1 MGRWFNQLNLSQ
13 KLTFFMMLTSITA
26 LLLSSA
32 AIFAF
37 EIRAFKRMTLQEL
50 ETLTTA
56 MADNGSIPLTMAQF
70 GDFQMDNAKSVA
82 KQYLDSED
90 RPDILRAYYFTNNHD
105 PFQFYLRENVNPL
118 PMEETDRIS
127 LLGQGA
133 YDEGKQ
139 FRYVAN
145 ITDDDDQPLGTVH
158 VVSDKSI
165 LYSHIW
171 NAIGANLVILVIG
184 SLVAF
189 FVSRRLATLF
199 TRPLA
204 HLVETAQSVSDK
216 KDYSVRATKTTNDE
230 LGVLTDRFNTMLNQ
244 IQTRDNDVQQA
255 YSEVEQ
261 RVIELD
267 REKNER
273 QKAVEREKTLLK
285 RLADAQRQKAK
296 SMKIAKDQAE
306 SANRA
311 KSDFLASMSHEIRTP
326 MNGVI
331 GMAGLLQDISDLP
344 DEARQYSSLLKQSA
358 ENLLTI
364 INDILDLSKL
374 EAGRLEIESVDFS
387 IHNLC
392 ESTLEMLS
400 PVAHGKGLE
409 IGLILDDRIPTMLQ
423 GDDGRIRQMLVNLI
437 GNPIKFTDTGGVT
450 LELHLKSNRED
461 QLLIEFSVSDTGVG
475 ISKEGQSK
483 LFQKFSQVNTTRKV
497 QGTGLGL
504 AICKELSRL
513 MNGDVGVSS
522 SPGNGSRFWF
532 TAQLRPLPNQE
543 IPDKTLHLR
552 KPVRQLLLIESN
564 EISHRQLANHLS
576 HPCLSVQIAK
586 DVAEASTMLQAV
598 SSSIDAD
605 PPFLMLSIPAHF
617 GKTEADQ
624 LLQEVKN
631 HPELKSLPILLVI
644 STVLRPASLNTE
656 SLNIQKSFTKPL
668 GQRTLAD
675 YINDKVL
682 AGTKPSTSDLSPAAK
697 TSDEPEESQ
706 ENRFRILCADDNQ
719 INQKVARLTL
729 RKLGYSVDIVNNGKE
744 AVESICNFPYDL
756 ILMDI
761 QMPEM
766 DGMEATKAIRSLSP
780 NEFGSKSETPI
791 IALTANA
798 MKGDERICLEAGMTD
813 YLPKPL
819 QREQLIAILQKHLP
833 EQPLSI

>member
-1 MGRWFNQLNLSQ
+1 
-13 KLTFFMMLTSITA
+13 
-26 LLLSSA
+26 
-32 AIFAF
+32 
-37 EIRAFKRMTLQEL
+37 
-50 ETLTTA
+50 
-56 MADNGSIPLTMAQF
+56 
-70 GDFQMDNAKSVA
+70 
-82 KQYLDSED
+82 
-90 RPDILRAYYFTNNHD
+90 
-105 PFQFYLRENVNPL
+105 
-118 PMEETDRIS
+118 
-127 LLGQGA
+127 
-133 YDEGKQ
+133 
-139 FRYVAN
+139 
-145 ITDDDDQPLGTVH
+145 
-158 VVSDKSI
+158 
-165 LYSHIW
+165 
-171 NAIGANLVILVIG
+171 
-184 SLVAF
+184 
-189 FVSRRLATLF
+189 
-199 TRPLA
+199 
-204 HLVETAQSVSDK
+204 
-216 KDYSVRATKTTNDE
+216 
-230 LGVLTDRFNTMLNQ
+230 DRFNTMLNQ

-437 GNPIKFTDTGGVT
+437 GNAIKFTDTGGVT

>member
-437 GNPIKFTDTGGVT
+437 GNAIKFTDTGGVT

>member
-1 MGRWFNQLNLSQ
+1 
-13 KLTFFMMLTSITA
+13 MMLTSITA

-32 AIFAF
+32 AIFVF
-37 EIRAFKRMTLQEL
+37 EIRAFTRMTLQEL
-50 ETLTTA
+50 ETLATA
-56 MADNGSIPLTMAQF
+56 MAENGREPLTMAQL
-70 GDFQMDNAKSVA
+70 GDFQLDNAKSVA
-82 KQYLDSED
+82 KRNLDSED
-90 RPDILRAYYFTNNHD
+90 RPDILRAYYFTDNQD
-105 PFQFYLRENVNPL
+105 PFQFYHRKNVGSLPL
-118 PMEETDRIS
+118 EEAQRIS
-127 LLGQGA
+127 SLSPGD
-133 YDEGKQ
+133 YDEGNQ
-139 FRYVAN
+139 FRYVAV
-145 ITDDDDQPLGTVH
+145 IRDEDDLKLGTVH

-171 NAIGANLVILVIG
+171 TAIGANLIILAIG

-189 FVSRRLATLF
+189 FVSSRLAILF

-216 KDYSVRATKTTNDE
+216 NDYSVRATKTTDDE
-230 LGVLTDRFNTMLNQ
+230 LGLLTDRFNNMLNQ

-255 YSEVEQ
+255 YSEIEQ

-285 RLADAQRQKAK
+285 RLADAQRQKAE

-387 IHNLC
+387 VHTLC

-409 IGLILDDRIPTMLQ
+409 IGMILDDRIPTMLQ

-437 GNPIKFTDTGGVT
+437 GNAIKFTENGGVT
-450 LELHLKSNRED
+450 LELQLKSSNED

-475 ISKEGQSK
+475 ISEEGQTK
-483 LFQKFSQVNTTRKV
+483 LFQKFSQVNTSKKV

-522 SPGNGSRFWF
+522 TPGSGSRFWF
-532 TAQLRPLPNQE
+532 TAQLNSLPNREGSDQT
-543 IPDKTLHLR
+543 PHQR
-552 KPVRQLLLIESN
+552 KLIKQLLLIESN
-564 EISHRQLANHLS
+564 ELSGRQLANQLS

-586 DVAEASTMLQAV
+586 NVTEASEKLQTAGP
-598 SSSIDAD
+598 SIDGDA
-605 PPFLMLSIPAHF
+605 PFLMLSIPAHF
-617 GKTEADQ
+617 GKSEADQ
-624 LLQEVKN
+624 LLHEVRE
-631 HPELKSLPILLVI
+631 HLELKSLPILLVV
-644 STVLRPASLNTE
+644 STVLRAASLNTE

-668 GQRTLAD
+668 GQRALAD
-675 YINDKVL
+675 YINDEVL
-682 AGTKPSTSDLSPAAK
+682 LGTEPSTTDLSTDVQ
-697 TSDEPEESQ
+697 TSGENEESQ

-744 AVESICNFPYDL
+744 AVESLCHFPYDL

-780 NEFGSKSETPI
+780 NEFGSKSAIPI